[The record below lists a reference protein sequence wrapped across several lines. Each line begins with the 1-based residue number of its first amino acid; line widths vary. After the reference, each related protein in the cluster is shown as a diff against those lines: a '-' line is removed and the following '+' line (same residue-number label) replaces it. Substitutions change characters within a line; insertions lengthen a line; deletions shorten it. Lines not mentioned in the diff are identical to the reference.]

1 VAAVEEDVDPD
12 DARLAIFRDAPFR
25 WFAASRFFSGT
36 AMTLLASAI
45 AWHAYEISHSAAQL
59 GVIGLIRFGPVLAFS
74 LLAGAVADSVE
85 RRRLIQVAQSLQG
98 VCSLAL
104 LAATLAGAV
113 SLPVLYAAVALA
125 ATAGVF
131 EQPARASLLP
141 ALVPREHFQRAVT
154 LMSTLVWFGFATG
167 PMLTGFATKLAGIE
181 ATYAL
186 HAGLVIVSIGSLA
199 RLPVIAAAA
208 SGSRVTWAAIVE
220 GLRYVVAN
228 PVVLGCMTLDMFA
241 VILGGATA
249 LLPVYATDI
258 LQVGPGG
265 YGLLSGS
272 LEIGALAMSTLLLFL
287 PSLRRAGAAL
297 LIAVVVYGL
306 ATIGFGLSR
315 SFPLSVALYMLVGM
329 ADAVSVVLRQ
339 TAVQLST
346 PDPLRGRV
354 SAVNFVFIGAS
365 NNLGAA
371 ESGFLAA
378 LTSATFSVVFGGFGC
393 LVVVALVAWR
403 LPALRAYRL

>member
-1 VAAVEEDVDPD
+1 MAAVEEEVEAEDPRF
-12 DARLAIFRDAPFR
+12 AVLRGTPFR

-45 AWHAYEISHSAAQL
+45 AWHAYELSHSAAQL
-59 GVIGLIRFGPVLAFS
+59 GLIGLIRFGPVLAFS
-74 LLAGAVADSVE
+74 LVAGAVADTVE
-85 RRRLIQVAQSLQG
+85 RRRLIQAAQCVQL
-98 VCSLAL
+98 VCSVSL
-104 LAATLAGAV
+104 LAVTVAGGA

-141 ALVPREHFQRAVT
+141 SLVSREHFPRAVT
-154 LMSTLVWFGFATG
+154 MISTLIWLGFATG
-167 PMLTGFATKLAGIE
+167 PMLTGFGTKLFGIE
-181 ATYAL
+181 AAYGL
-186 HAGLVIVSIGSLA
+186 HAFLVGFSIFALA
-199 RLPVIAAAA
+199 RLPVVGAAANA
-208 SGSRVTWAAIVE
+208 ARVTWAAIVE
-220 GLRYVVAN
+220 GLHYVWAN

-249 LLPVYATDI
+249 LLPVFAQDI
-258 LQVGPGG
+258 LHVGPGG

-272 LEIGALAMSTLLLFL
+272 LELGALAMSTVLLFL
-287 PSLRRAGAAL
+287 PSMRRAGVAL
-297 LIAVVVYGL
+297 LAAVAVYGF

-329 ADAVSVVLRQ
+329 ADAVSVVLRG
-339 TAVQLST
+339 TAIQLST
-346 PDPLRGRV
+346 PDALRGRV
-354 SAVNFVFIGAS
+354 SAVNFIFIGAS

-378 LTSATFSVVFGGFGC
+378 LTSPTFAVVFGGVGC
-393 LVVVALVAWR
+393 LIVVALVAWR